1 MIKNIAVFT
10 SGGDAQ
16 GMNSAVRSVVRTAL
30 DLGLEVYAVYEGYQG
45 LYRRELKRIK
55 ITKKGVSPRIVKAK
69 VIGSGGKT
77 TVRGAD
83 LRTALGLRSTWAKFK
98 KVRR

>member
-1 MIKNIAVFT
+1 VAIPR
-10 SGGDAQ
+10 GDAVPHRR
-16 GMNSAVRSVVRTAL
+16 APRRS
-30 DLGLEVYAVYEGYQG
+30 YEGYQG